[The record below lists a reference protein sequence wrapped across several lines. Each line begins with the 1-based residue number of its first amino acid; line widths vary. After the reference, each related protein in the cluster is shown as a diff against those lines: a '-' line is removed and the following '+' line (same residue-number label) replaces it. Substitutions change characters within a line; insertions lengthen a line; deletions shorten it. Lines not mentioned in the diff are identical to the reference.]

1 MKFSYNYRGG
11 KEEVICHTN
20 MRKLDSTSWKIM
32 QAHFERQTE
41 SCFLPINITEGTEG
55 YTFAYD
61 MRGMVNFRAWMYE
74 AAEKEQFRMRKEI
87 MEKQRKLFEMGIS
100 QEQLITEDRYMY
112 VDEKTQHIKFICIP
126 VISETDTKY
135 EQKKPK
141 PVYGTEPEVKYETE
155 PALPLTPP
163 VPSERFMDIESKDS
177 EPVVPEYSEF
187 GQSVKENTEEYYA
200 EEEDESD
207 DFYGISER
215 SSFLENGMQLEKEEM
230 DGSETVLGFTQPKGM
245 DLEKEEKPMESQ
257 DINTEKLY
265 VDKSDSEDIHT
276 VESYPEDVYTNRD
289 EDSEE
294 DGTVLLMPKE
304 DDGEDRTVLLR
315 PAFQIRASLYRVRT
329 GKKIKLDK
337 SVTAIGKSDKRAD
350 IVIEENPT
358 ISRKH
363 CTIYFDKGTYY
374 LEDNG
379 SSNGTWLENQ
389 KVQPEEKVVLRNESK
404 IRLSDEKFIFYI
416 E

>member
-1 MKFSYNYRGG
+1 
-11 KEEVICHTN
+11 
-20 MRKLDSTSWKIM
+20 
-32 QAHFERQTE
+32 
-41 SCFLPINITEGTEG
+41 
-55 YTFAYD
+55 
-61 MRGMVNFRAWMYE
+61 
-74 AAEKEQFRMRKEI
+74 
-87 MEKQRKLFEMGIS
+87 
-100 QEQLITEDRYMY
+100 
-112 VDEKTQHIKFICIP
+112 
-126 VISETDTKY
+126 
-135 EQKKPK
+135 
-141 PVYGTEPEVKYETE
+141 
-155 PALPLTPP
+155 
-163 VPSERFMDIESKDS
+163 
-177 EPVVPEYSEF
+177 
-187 GQSVKENTEEYYA
+187 
-200 EEEDESD
+200 
-207 DFYGISER
+207 
-215 SSFLENGMQLEKEEM
+215 MQLEKEEM

-245 DLEKEEKPMESQ
+245 ALEKEEKPMESQ

-265 VDKSDSEDIHT
+265 VDKSDSEDIHI
-276 VESYPEDVYTNRD
+276 VETYPEDVYTNSD
-289 EDSEE
+289 EDSDE
-294 DGTVLLMPKE
+294 DGTVLLMPKEDDDHHLLMPKE

-337 SVTAIGKSDKRAD
+337 SVTVIGKSDKRAD

-363 CTIYFDKGTYY
+363 CTIYFDNGTYY

>member
-1 MKFSYNYRGG
+1 
-11 KEEVICHTN
+11 
-20 MRKLDSTSWKIM
+20 
-32 QAHFERQTE
+32 
-41 SCFLPINITEGTEG
+41 
-55 YTFAYD
+55 
-61 MRGMVNFRAWMYE
+61 
-74 AAEKEQFRMRKEI
+74 
-87 MEKQRKLFEMGIS
+87 
-100 QEQLITEDRYMY
+100 
-112 VDEKTQHIKFICIP
+112 
-126 VISETDTKY
+126 
-135 EQKKPK
+135 
-141 PVYGTEPEVKYETE
+141 
-155 PALPLTPP
+155 
-163 VPSERFMDIESKDS
+163 MDIESKDS
-177 EPVVPEYSEF
+177 EPVVPEYPEF

-289 EDSEE
+289 EDSDE